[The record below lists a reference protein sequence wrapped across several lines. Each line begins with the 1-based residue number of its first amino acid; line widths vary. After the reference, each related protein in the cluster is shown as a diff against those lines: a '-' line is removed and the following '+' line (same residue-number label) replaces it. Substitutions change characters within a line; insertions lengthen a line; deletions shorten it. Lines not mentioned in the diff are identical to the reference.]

1 MLYNTIIIHTDL
13 KSVISIYGSLFMRSM
28 FFLKLKMS
36 RSTSIYYILDLGGV
50 GGSSSISGIISRWC
64 LPESMTINFL

>member
-28 FFLKLKMS
+28 FFLKLKMI
-36 RSTSIYYILDLGGV
+36 RGTSIYYLGV
-50 GGSSSISGIISRWC
+50 RYQYLGSYHEGAC
-64 LPESMTINFL
+64 LNQ